1 MGSKQ
6 NIAVAGQIL
15 RDKVF
20 VFLMINAALVIVAY
34 GLNTFT
40 GGTSTSIMT
49 AIKNFV
55 LVISIVHLWATN
67 KPSSRHQADISII
80 LMLLIFFILFSC
92 LVSSDS
98 FSSFIFAL
106 KFLIPLLYIY
116 FATRNLLS
124 KHSARVVI
132 MGLVYWF
139 LFIYS
144 IPQIS
149 FLISGGTLTEM
160 NIYGLSEDTGGSFYS
175 NHYGWAS
182 VLFIALALII
192 LSQFKLPPLMWIY
205 VVTLLLLSL
214 YLLVVSAN
222 RTSWLCFALILAFLL
237 FRPNKLKIAY
247 KMLILL
253 TSVVVISTVLNAE
266 NSALSF
272 IMEKNERQLDEG
284 EPRFI
289 VAQHMFSLFEQ
300 NTIYWMTGVGINNHE
315 YLEGQLLNGYHNTY
329 YEILFGTGILGF
341 LLFIFLFIWK
351 PVSVYNKMGT
361 VLILTFPLVII
372 PFFENNLTAG
382 QFVFFPWLIFSCVAI
397 ILSTHKIQTYSA

>member
-1 MGSKQ
+1 MRVAT
-6 NIAVAGQIL
+6 NIAFEGQVLKDRVFIL
-15 RDKVF
+15 
-20 VFLMINAALVIVAY
+20 LMLNASLVIVAY

-40 GGTSTSIMT
+40 GGASMPLMT
-49 AIKNFV
+49 ATKNLV
-55 LVISIVHLWATN
+55 LLISIGQLWASNTPAGGN
-67 KPSSRHQADISII
+67 QSGISTLLI
-80 LMLLIFFILFSC
+80 LLIFFILFSC

-98 FSSFIFAL
+98 ISSFVFAL
-106 KFLIPLLYIY
+106 KFLIPLMYIY
-116 FATRNLLS
+116 SATRNLLS
-124 KHSARVVI
+124 KYSARVVI
-132 MGLVYWF
+132 LGLVYWF

-149 FLISGGTLTEM
+149 FLVSGGTLTEI
-160 NIYGLSEDTGGSFYS
+160 NIYGLSEDAGGSFYS

-182 VLFIALALII
+182 VLFIAFALIV
-192 LSQFKLPPLMWIY
+192 LSHIKLPRLMWIY
-205 VVTLLLLSL
+205 IVTLLLLSL

-222 RTSWLCFALILAFLL
+222 RTSWLCFSLILAFLL
-237 FRPNKLKIAY
+237 FRRNKLKIAY

-253 TSVVVISTVLNAE
+253 ASVVVISTVLNAE
-266 NSALSF
+266 DSALAF

-300 NTIYWMTGVGINNHE
+300 NTLYWLTGVGVNNHE

-341 LLFIFLFIWK
+341 LLFIFLFIWR
-351 PVSVYNKMGT
+351 PVSVYNKMGII
-361 VLILTFPLVII
+361 LILTFPLVII

-397 ILSTHKIQTYSA
+397 ILSTHKIKTYSA